1 MKTKSEKQVLN
12 ENAIKEI
19 TWPQVET
26 WLQAKGWT
34 MKHLRAVAGISAQV
48 LRNIQYGVISKETLE
63 KLAEIMQRE
72 PVKLCPRYM
81 FLHATK
87 TYKKPQLKKEYNDA
101 EILALKVRNQEL
113 EEWAREIKPS
123 VEKHLEEF
131 NKAGRTLQE
140 ILNNWPKITEL
151 SLTLIPEGEE

>member
-12 ENAIKEI
+12 EKVIKGI

-34 MKHLRAVAGISAQV
+34 MRHLREVAGISVEV
-48 LRNIQYGVISKETLE
+48 LRNIKYGAISKETLE
-63 KLAEIMQRE
+63 KLAEITQRE

-81 FLHATK
+81 FLNATK
-87 TYKKPQLKKEYNDA
+87 TYKKSQLKKEYNDA

-113 EEWAREIKPS
+113 EEWARKIKPS

-140 ILNNWPKITEL
+140 ILNNWPKYTEYT
-151 SLTLIPEGEE
+151 LTLIPEGEE